1 MNDQAIEQE
10 IKAKGLIAARVT
22 LAQIDALMARVTY
35 IGGRVGETTSTVV
48 HAFLDGTFLL
58 ASGHSACVS
67 VENFDAELGIK
78 MATRQAETK
87 ARDQLWLL
95 EGYALRTRLA
105 GPTDEQVSRFLT
117 WRLPRDFAPDGGVQF
132 TPPRPDQDPAVH
144 WPSGTNLLTAPQAK
158 AMLQHVLGG

>member
-10 IKAKGLIAARVT
+10 IKAKGLTAARVT

-35 IGGRVGETTSTVV
+35 VGGRVGETTSTVV

-67 VENFDAELGIK
+67 VENFDAELGAK
-78 MATRQAETK
+78 MATRQAEAK
-87 ARDQLWLL
+87 ACEQLWLL

-105 GPTDEQVSRFLT
+105 GPTDDQVSRFLS
-117 WRLPRDFAPDGGVQF
+117 WPVPADVYPDG
-132 TPPRPDQDPAVH
+132 TPGQPGRT
-144 WPSGTNLLTAPQAK
+144 GTNLLSAPQAEV
-158 AMLQHVLGG
+158 MLRHVLGG